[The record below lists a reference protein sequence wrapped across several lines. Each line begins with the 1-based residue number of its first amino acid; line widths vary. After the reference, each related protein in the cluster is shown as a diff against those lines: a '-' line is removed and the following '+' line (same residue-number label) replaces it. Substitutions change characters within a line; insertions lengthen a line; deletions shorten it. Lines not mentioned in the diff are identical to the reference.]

1 METRFDFPASDEPIF
16 LSRNTFREEKEEAC
30 QIDLERSSVD
40 RGKLISFLYLFSERK
55 PFSQILFCQGDHFLS
70 FNKRRTF
77 LFCRRLR
84 RRHRCP
90 GLDRVHKVLLL
101 LLLLWRLLLLLLLPV
116 VVKLLHGRQRLLAAE
131 YELLLCCCVGDC
143 CGGGGGGRGGLV
155 VGGVARGGI

>member
-1 METRFDFPASDEPIF
+1 MSDRSGAVARRSRQIDF
-16 LSRNTFREEKEEAC
+16 LS
-30 QIDLERSSVD
+30 L
-40 RGKLISFLYLFSERK
+40 SFFSERK
-55 PFSQILFCQGDHFLS
+55 PFSQIWFCQGDHFLP

-84 RRHRCP
+84 RRHRGP

-101 LLLLWRLLLLLLLPV
+101 LLWRLLLLLLLLLLPV

-131 YELLLCCCVGDC
+131 YELLLCRGVGDC
-143 CGGGGGGRGGLV
+143 GGGGGGGRGGLV